1 MGVVSKFKAG
11 LGKCLVSTG
20 LVVGGWSLGL
30 AVGWT
35 NSSCLL
41 GRAGFLGI
49 SRLVGLIG
57 WFVAS
62 IELNFS
68 RIVGDIFLFRL
79 MVGGGLVGFGID
91 GGGLVGFDNSGFC
104 FGFSWSGGC
113 IVGEI
118 LSPSILLNFCSI
130 LDEILLF
137 RLVGLLVGGWVVG
150 WCWFGFGFS
159 VLSPILS
166 VFLCSTSH
174 LIVFLFSTQSSRVLD
189 GLAS

>member
-91 GGGLVGFDNSGFC
+91 GGGLAGFDDSGFC
-104 FGFSWSGGC
+104 LDLSWGGVVVA
-113 IVGEI
+113 VGYN
-118 LSPSILLNFCSI
+118 L
-130 LDEILLF
+130 
-137 RLVGLLVGGWVVG
+137 
-150 WCWFGFGFS
+150 
-159 VLSPILS
+159 
-166 VFLCSTSH
+166 
-174 LIVFLFSTQSSRVLD
+174 Q
-189 GLAS
+189 